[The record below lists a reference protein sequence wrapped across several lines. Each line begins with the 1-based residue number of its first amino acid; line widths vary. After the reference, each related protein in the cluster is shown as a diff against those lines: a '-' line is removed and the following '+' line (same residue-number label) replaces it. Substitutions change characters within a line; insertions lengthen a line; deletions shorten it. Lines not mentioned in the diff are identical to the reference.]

1 MSILMKLVNNEPIE
15 ESDIVI
21 ELQEKCE
28 KSVPD
33 SCDNNCPVFKAN
45 GGEVPYVGRGNN
57 RRCSCR
63 MDGRKILEFLRKKRK
78 EWI

>member
-1 MSILMKLVNNEPIE
+1 MSILMKLVNKEPIE

-28 KSVPD
+28 INVPD
-33 SCDNNCPVFKAN
+33 SCNEFMVFKAN
-45 GGEVPYVGRGNN
+45 GGEVPVGRGNN
-57 RRCSCR
+57 RNCLCKK
-63 MDGRKILEFLRKKRK
+63 DGRKMLEFLRKKRK